1 MPLIFT
7 QVDGEVDKRHVDILV
22 HGDGLP
28 GGLVL
33 VRVDVSQV
41 GGVVGLM
48 SQFIKYQPQCFLK
61 VLTFVASYA
70 SQI

>member
-1 MPLIFT
+1 MMPILFT
-7 QVDGEVDKRHVDILV
+7 QVDGEVNKRHVNILV

-41 GGVVGLM
+41 GGVVGL
-48 SQFIKYQPQCFLK
+48 SQKIKSHPQCF
-61 VLTFVASYA
+61 S
-70 SQI
+70 